1 MKINDLKGL
10 KIEISSSE
18 LEKEQFKELS
28 VHSGDNAGDNE
39 FQEEIVWRCLNCG
52 KELRYSVGDLYVGGH
67 PTNGWI
73 KVHIERHGT
82 SLREIGLI
90 REKSDFT
97 FCSVACMKEYDDY
110 SAP

>member
-1 MKINDLKGL
+1 MKINDLKDL
-10 KIEISSSE
+10 KIEINSSE
-18 LEKEQFKELS
+18 LEKEQFKELQ
-28 VHSGDNAGDNE
+28 VHSRDNE
-39 FQEEIVWRCLNCG
+39 FQEEIVLRCLNCG

-67 PTNGWI
+67 PTHGWV

-97 FCSVACMKEYDDY
+97 FCSIACMKEYDDY
-110 SAP
+110 QTP